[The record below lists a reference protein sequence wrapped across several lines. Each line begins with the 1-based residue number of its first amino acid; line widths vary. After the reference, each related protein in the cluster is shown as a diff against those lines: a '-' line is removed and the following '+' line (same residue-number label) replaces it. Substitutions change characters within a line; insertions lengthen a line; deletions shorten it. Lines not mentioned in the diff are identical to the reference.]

1 MKKKITA
8 LCLCIAMVAI
18 AIVGASLAYF
28 TDTDNAT
35 NTFAVGNV
43 TIDLIEQQRGEDGL
57 EDFEQGKK
65 LYPIVGSA
73 QGEKD
78 EYGMPTAK
86 NYVDKM
92 VTIEN
97 TGSEKA
103 YIRAYFAIPSALD
116 DGYET
121 FNAGMNVLHFNFG
134 NKVVDGKISSTYGV
148 EWNWQHSGK
157 WNYYE
162 TEIDGIKYNVYYA
175 DYFEAVDAG
184 AATEQFVQ
192 GLYLDKS
199 FDMKDGK
206 CYAFGKEVTL
216 DDGWDWS
223 KVSCPVFAVACQAEG
238 FDNASDAMTAA
249 FGANYNPWG
258 GAASNWQPCTL
269 RGTGHRRAPGS
280 RMFSDGLTDH
290 QLIDQPERSTDYEA
304 KTLDS
309 IGTDDLR
316 RRLRYRDPGLLHR
329 RGDGPQRHHHRQR
342 GHRGPGMGRR
352 GQGDPL

>member
-8 LCLCIAMVAI
+8 IFLCVALLAT

-28 TDTDNAT
+28 TDTDNET
-35 NTFAVGNV
+35 NTFTVGNV
-43 TIDLIEQQRGEDGL
+43 KIDLIEEERDGNGGTK
-57 EDFEQGKK
+57 EFTQGKK

-78 EYGMPTAK
+78 ALGMPTAK

-134 NKVVDGKISSTYGV
+134 NKVENGVITSTEGV
-148 EWNWQHSGK
+148 EWIWTHDGK
-157 WNYYE
+157 WNYFE
-162 TEIDGIKYNVYYA
+162 TTIDGIKYNVYFA
-175 DYFEAVDAG
+175 DYYQAVDAG
-184 AATEQFVQ
+184 AATEQLVQ
-192 GLYLDKS
+192 GVYLDKT
-199 FDMKDGK
+199 FDIKDGK
-206 CYAFGKEVTL
+206 CYAFGEEVAL

-223 KVSCPVFAVACQAEG
+223 KVSCPVFAVACQSEG
-238 FDNASDAMTAA
+238 FDNAADAITAA

-258 GAASNWQPCTL
+258 GTASNW
-269 RGTGHRRAPGS
+269 
-280 RMFSDGLTDH
+280 
-290 QLIDQPERSTDYEA
+290 
-304 KTLDS
+304 
-309 IGTDDLR
+309 
-316 RRLRYRDPGLLHR
+316 
-329 RGDGPQRHHHRQR
+329 
-342 GHRGPGMGRR
+342 
-352 GQGDPL
+352 

>member
-8 LCLCIAMVAI
+8 IFLCVALLAT

-28 TDTDNAT
+28 TDTDNET
-35 NTFAVGNV
+35 NTFTVGNV
-43 TIDLIEQQRGEDGL
+43 KIDLIEEERDGNGGTK
-57 EDFEQGKK
+57 EFTQGKK

-78 EYGMPTAK
+78 ALGMPTAK

-134 NKVVDGKISSTYGV
+134 NKVENGVITSTEGV
-148 EWNWQHSGK
+148 EWIWTHGGK
-157 WNYYE
+157 WNYFE
-162 TEIDGIKYNVYYA
+162 TEIDGIKYNVYFA
-175 DYFEAVDAG
+175 DYYQAVDAG
-184 AATEQFVQ
+184 AATEQLVQ
-192 GLYLDKS
+192 GVYLDKT
-199 FDMKDGK
+199 FDIKDGK
-206 CYAFGKEVTL
+206 CYAFGEEVTL

-238 FDNASDAMTAA
+238 FDSASEAITAA

-258 GAASNWQPCTL
+258 GTVSNWQ
-269 RGTGHRRAPGS
+269 
-280 RMFSDGLTDH
+280 
-290 QLIDQPERSTDYEA
+290 
-304 KTLDS
+304 
-309 IGTDDLR
+309 
-316 RRLRYRDPGLLHR
+316 
-329 RGDGPQRHHHRQR
+329 
-342 GHRGPGMGRR
+342 
-352 GQGDPL
+352 

>member
-8 LCLCIAMVAI
+8 IFLCVALLTT

-28 TDTDNAT
+28 TDTDNQT
-35 NTFAVGNV
+35 NTFTVGNV
-43 TIDLIEQQRGEDGL
+43 KIDLIEKERDGNGGTK
-57 EDFEQGKK
+57 DFTQGKK

-78 EYGMPTAK
+78 ALGMPTAK

-134 NKVVDGKISSTYGV
+134 NKVVDGTVTSTEGA
-148 EWNWQHSGK
+148 EWIWTHDGK

-162 TEIDGIKYNVYYA
+162 TDIDGIKYNVYFA
-175 DYFEAVDAG
+175 DYYQAVDAG
-184 AATEQFVQ
+184 ATTEQLVQ
-192 GLYLDKS
+192 GVYLDKT
-199 FDMKDGK
+199 FDIKDGK
-206 CYAFGKEVTL
+206 CYAFGEEVTL
-216 DDGWDWS
+216 DDGWDWDN
-223 KVSCPVFAVACQAEG
+223 VSCPVFAVACQAEG
-238 FDNASDAMTAA
+238 FDNATDAITAA

-258 GAASNWQPCTL
+258 GTASNWQ
-269 RGTGHRRAPGS
+269 
-280 RMFSDGLTDH
+280 
-290 QLIDQPERSTDYEA
+290 
-304 KTLDS
+304 
-309 IGTDDLR
+309 
-316 RRLRYRDPGLLHR
+316 
-329 RGDGPQRHHHRQR
+329 
-342 GHRGPGMGRR
+342 
-352 GQGDPL
+352 

>member
-8 LCLCIAMVAI
+8 IFLCVALLAT

-28 TDTDNAT
+28 TDTDEAT

-43 TIDLIEQQRGEDGL
+43 KIKLIEQQRGENGL
-57 EDFEQGKK
+57 VPFEQNKK

-78 EYGMPTAK
+78 ALGMPTAK

-134 NKVVDGKISSTYGV
+134 NKVENGVITSTEGA
-148 EWNWQHSGK
+148 EWIWTHDGK
-157 WNYYE
+157 WNYFE
-162 TEIDGIKYNVYYA
+162 TTIDGIKYNVYFA
-175 DYFEAVDAG
+175 DYYQAVDAG
-184 AATEQFVQ
+184 ATTEQLVQ
-192 GLYLDKS
+192 GVYLDKT
-199 FDMKDGK
+199 FDIKDGE

-238 FDNASDAMTAA
+238 FDNAADAITAA

-258 GAASNWQPCTL
+258 SAATNWQ
-269 RGTGHRRAPGS
+269 
-280 RMFSDGLTDH
+280 
-290 QLIDQPERSTDYEA
+290 
-304 KTLDS
+304 
-309 IGTDDLR
+309 
-316 RRLRYRDPGLLHR
+316 
-329 RGDGPQRHHHRQR
+329 
-342 GHRGPGMGRR
+342 
-352 GQGDPL
+352 

>member
-8 LCLCIAMVAI
+8 IFLCVALVAI

-28 TDTDNAT
+28 TDTKSAT

-43 TIDLIEQQRGEDGL
+43 EIQLIEQQRGENGF
-57 EDFEQGKK
+57 EPFEQNKK

-78 EYGMPTAK
+78 ALGMPTAK

-92 VTIEN
+92 VTIKN

-121 FNAGMNVLHFNFG
+121 FNAGLNVLHFNFG
-134 NKVVDGKISSTYGV
+134 NKVVNGAISSTEGV
-148 EWNWQHSGK
+148 EWIWTHGSK
-157 WNYYE
+157 WNYFE

-175 DYFEAVDAG
+175 DYYQAVAAG
-184 AATEQFVQ
+184 ATTEQFIQ
-192 GLYLDKS
+192 GVYLDKS
-199 FDMKDGK
+199 FDLRDGK
-206 CYAFGKEVTL
+206 CYAFGKEVAL
-216 DDGWDWS
+216 DNGWDWS

-238 FDNASDAMTAA
+238 FDNANEAMNAA

-258 GAASNWQPCTL
+258 TKATNWQ
-269 RGTGHRRAPGS
+269 
-280 RMFSDGLTDH
+280 
-290 QLIDQPERSTDYEA
+290 
-304 KTLDS
+304 
-309 IGTDDLR
+309 
-316 RRLRYRDPGLLHR
+316 
-329 RGDGPQRHHHRQR
+329 
-342 GHRGPGMGRR
+342 
-352 GQGDPL
+352 